1 MSTSESMK
9 IYFEK
14 VVLYED
20 ISDVY
25 YKLWVHVGPI
35 KIDHNLDLSRTTLA
49 KVEDFVRNLN
59 SISKHENEYSL
70 RLTNRW
76 HNGVV
81 LSIPSND
88 NLVICG
94 ESESEGVQTRLTMP
108 KKLAVSAFENLVSMM
123 K

>member
-1 MSTSESMK
+1 MK

-14 VVLYED
+14 VVLDED
-20 ISDVY
+20 YTY

-49 KVEDFVRNLN
+49 KVEDFVRHLN
-59 SISKHENEYSL
+59 SNSKHDNEYIL

-76 HNGVV
+76 HNGIV
-81 LSIPSND
+81 LSIQSND

-108 KKLAVSAFENLVSMM
+108 KKLAVSAFEDLVKMI